1 MELKFSAK
9 FKKDYQKLP
18 SRVKKQTG
26 EKLGFLV
33 SNLSHPS
40 LRIKK
45 MKGRDNF
52 YEASITMNYR
62 MIFRINANGLFLLR
76 IGTHDILEK

>member
-9 FKKDYQKLP
+9 FKKDYRKL
-18 SRVKKQTG
+18 SSHIKKQTG
-26 EKLGFLV
+26 EKLDFLA

-40 LRIKK
+40 LRVKK
-45 MKGRDNF
+45 IKGRDNF

-62 MIFRINANGLFLLR
+62 MTFRIDENGLFLLR
-76 IGTHDILEK
+76 VGTHDILEK